1 MPLTQL
7 KGAII
12 VINVNIHVQQMAFKP
27 QVLSVLSLRLKCQG
41 ELVNRRKNIHLRA
54 TFDLSIHIL
63 IFIICHISG
72 DVPALT

>member
-27 QVLSVLSLRLKCQG
+27 QVLSGLSLRLKCQG
-41 ELVNRRKNIHLRA
+41 ELVNRKNIHLRA

-63 IFIICHISG
+63 IFIICHISA